1 MKRQTASQD
10 GWFRISTRDGRTMAS
25 GQPHF
30 FKGYALGDGD
40 GVFVEW
46 DWDGSCFTARTCH
59 SGFMPLYYYS
69 DGGQLAVSTRIADL
83 FAATGTAP
91 RICPASLGV
100 LLRLGFMVGDHTPFA
115 RVMVLGPQGTI
126 EWRPGDPPT
135 IRSSYPDPGESS
147 AQDAAARYAALFR
160 DAAQKIGAI
169 VSGDFAM
176 PLSGGRDSRHIAI
189 ELHRQGRKPKFALT
203 AEHLPPRTNEDVRVA
218 ATLCRALGWPHR
230 VVRQPLRG
238 SFRQELDHAHAVDF
252 MTYEHAWT
260 LPLRHALASSSV
272 TEVFDGVGGDVLS
285 AGLFQDDRLLQPY
298 LDGDVEKVRD
308 GLLLGW
314 SQLGGDTALKQS
326 LGTGLSALAD
336 PAPAAALID
345 AELRQHLGRPNP
357 LKSFYFWNR
366 SRRATGLLP
375 FKILGGQVAYAPYLD
390 KELLSYLLGL
400 PPAATADREL
410 HNRAIA
416 LADPAIGA
424 IPYEDKQAAAT
435 RQAISDRVGFYGPLM
450 AGTLAAKRYL
460 NQRFLL
466 PRAAQSMLLGTDLQ
480 STWWKPRRVAYL
492 AGLHQFMHTNT
503 MDGNYAFN
511 DR

>member
-10 GWFRISTRDGRTMAS
+10 GWFRISTREGRNTAS

-30 FKGYALGDGD
+30 FKGYALEDGD

-46 DWDGSCFTARTCH
+46 NWDGSRFTARTCRT
-59 SGFMPLYYYS
+59 GFMPLYYYS
-69 DGGQLAVSTRIADL
+69 DGEQLAVSTGVADI
-83 FAATGTAP
+83 FAATSIAP
-91 RICPASLGV
+91 QLCPASLGV
-100 LLRLGFMVGDHTPFA
+100 LLRLGFMVGNHTPFA
-115 RVMVLGPQGTI
+115 GVMVLGPQGSI
-126 EWRPGDPPT
+126 DWAPGAAPT
-135 IRSSYPDPGESS
+135 IRSSYPGHAESCV
-147 AQDAAARYAALFR
+147 QDAAARYVTLFR
-160 DAAQKIGAI
+160 DATAKISANMAD
-169 VSGDFAM
+169 DFAV

-189 ELHRQGRKPKFALT
+189 ELHRQGRKPEFALT

-218 ATLCRALGWPHR
+218 ATLCRAMKWPHR
-230 VVRQPLRG
+230 VVRQPVRNG
-238 SFRQELDHAHAVDF
+238 YRQEQAHAQAVDF

-260 LPLRHALASSSV
+260 LPVRDALRHSGV

-298 LDGDVEKVRD
+298 LAGDIETVRQ

-314 SQLGGDTALKQS
+314 SQLGGDAALKES
-326 LGTGLSALAD
+326 LGTGLAALAD
-336 PAPAAALID
+336 PAPAAELID
-345 AELRQHLGRPNP
+345 AELRLHLGCPNP

-390 KELLSYLLGL
+390 KDLLSYLLGL
-400 PPAATADREL
+400 PPAATADRDL

-416 LADPAIGA
+416 LADPVLGA
-424 IPYEDKQAAAT
+424 IPYEDKQASAT
-435 RQAISDRVGFYGPLM
+435 RQAISDRVSFYGPLM

-460 NQRFLL
+460 NRGFLL
-466 PRAAQSMLLGTDLQ
+466 PRAAQSLLLGGDLQ

-492 AGLHQFMHTNT
+492 ASLHQFMHTKT

>member
-10 GWFRISTRDGRTMAS
+10 GWFRISTRDGRTSAS

-30 FKGYALGDGD
+30 FKGYALEDGD

-46 DWDGSCFTARTCH
+46 NWDGSRFTARTCH

-69 DGGQLAVSTRIADL
+69 DDEQLAVSTRITDL

-91 RICPASLGV
+91 QLCPASLGV
-100 LLRLGFMVGDHTPFA
+100 LLRLGFMVGNHTPFSG
-115 RVMVLGPQGTI
+115 VMVLGPQGTI
-126 EWRPGDPPT
+126 EWRPGTAPA
-135 IRSSYPDPGESS
+135 IRSSYPGHGEFRG
-147 AQDAAARYAALFR
+147 QDAAARYTALFR
-160 DAAQKIGAI
+160 DATEKIGAI
-169 VSGDFAM
+169 MADNFAM

-189 ELHRQGRKPKFALT
+189 ELHRQGRKPTFALT

-218 ATLCRALGWPHR
+218 ATLCRVMNWPHR
-230 VVRQPLRG
+230 VVRQPVRG
-238 SFRQELDHAHAVDF
+238 GYQQELEHAQAVDF

-260 LPLRHALASSSV
+260 LPVRDALRHSGVAA
-272 TEVFDGVGGDVLS
+272 VFDGVGGDVLS

-298 LDGDVEKVRD
+298 LAGDIESVRA
-308 GLLLGW
+308 GLLLNW
-314 SQLGGDTALKQS
+314 SQLGGDAALRES
-326 LGTGLSALAD
+326 LGPGLAAVAD
-336 PAPAAALID
+336 PAPASELID
-345 AELRQHLGRPNP
+345 AELRLHLGSPNP

-366 SRRATGLLP
+366 SRRSTGLLP
-375 FKILGGQVAYAPYLD
+375 FKILGGQVAYAPYLG

-400 PPAATADREL
+400 PPAATADRGL

-416 LADPAIGA
+416 LADPVIGA

-435 RQAISDRVGFYGPLM
+435 RQAISDRVSFYGPLM

-460 NQRFLL
+460 NRRFLL
-466 PRAAQSMLLGTDLQ
+466 PRAAQSLLLGGDLQ
-480 STWWKPRRVAYL
+480 STWWRPRRVAYL
-492 AGLHQFMHTNT
+492 ASLHRFMHTNT
-503 MDGNYAFN
+503 MDGNHAFN